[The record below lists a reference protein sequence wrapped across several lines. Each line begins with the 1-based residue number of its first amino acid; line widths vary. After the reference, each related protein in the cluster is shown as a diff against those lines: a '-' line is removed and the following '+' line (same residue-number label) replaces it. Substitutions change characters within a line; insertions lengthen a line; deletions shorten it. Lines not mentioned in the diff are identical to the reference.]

1 MRGQKRKE
9 PPGFDA
15 LIEAERRAR
24 EGTGFSTELVDLRL
38 AVFRKLDKRAKRAED
53 ERQQIARAESDAASA
68 RALADAR
75 AREAEKEAA
84 RRAAAAALTQVKKER
99 DEHESRGEL
108 LDSMVTPLESQ
119 RRQLQEL
126 VSAAAEALMER
137 GVPTRMLADDAV
149 PFYYAQHSWEA
160 EQEVPW
166 NVEAKRPMSLA
177 EGIAWVHDN
186 PKPPHYPGRRRL

>member
-68 RALADAR
+68 KVGGSPVASICDGGGAGSDATRAT
-75 AREAEKEAA
+75 EKRSCVAA
-84 RRAAAAALTQVKKER
+84 WKASVGA
-99 DEHESRGEL
+99 
-108 LDSMVTPLESQ
+108 
-119 RRQLQEL
+119 
-126 VSAAAEALMER
+126 
-137 GVPTRMLADDAV
+137 
-149 PFYYAQHSWEA
+149 
-160 EQEVPW
+160 
-166 NVEAKRPMSLA
+166 
-177 EGIAWVHDN
+177 I
-186 PKPPHYPGRRRL
+186 

>member
-1 MRGQKRKE
+1 MAQGKKHER
-9 PPGFDA
+9 PPMVEEIA
-15 LIEAERRAR
+15 AVLKAR
-24 EGTGFSTELVDLRL
+24 QGTPLSTQYKDIYR
-38 AVFRKLDKRAKRAED
+38 AVFRKRRRL
-53 ERQQIARAESDAASA
+53 
-68 RALADAR
+68 
-75 AREAEKEAA
+75 EKEAEEQ
-84 RRAAAAALTQVKKER
+84 RQREQHEAAAACAKAVAEDARRSRSLLDTHAAALAQVKKER
-99 DEHESRGEL
+99 DDHESRGEL

-166 NVEAKRPMSLA
+166 NVEAERPMSLA
-177 EGIAWVHDN
+177 EGIAWLHDN
-186 PKPPHYPGRRRL
+186 PKPPRYPGHRRF

>member
-1 MRGQKRKE
+1 MTQ
-9 PPGFDA
+9 
-15 LIEAERRAR
+15 
-24 EGTGFSTELVDLRL
+24 
-38 AVFRKLDKRAKRAED
+38 
-53 ERQQIARAESDAASA
+53 
-68 RALADAR
+68 
-75 AREAEKEAA
+75 
-84 RRAAAAALTQVKKER
+84 AAAALAQVKKER

-166 NVEAKRPMSLA
+166 NVEAERPMSLA
-177 EGIAWVHDN
+177 EGIAWLHDN
-186 PKPPHYPGRRRL
+186 PKPPRCPRR